1 MITDDSLT
9 INLVKSSSLINTQN
23 PIHSS
28 ISCISIN
35 ISLKNAK
42 NSKLHHSNSKRSIRK
57 SDQSSLRS
65 FRHSIS
71 IKSKKNS
78 SQESITSSSDT
89 IYIPKVHYNQSNLCL
104 LENSEV
110 STEMLKNEEE
120 SLLQHVPNNDNLSV
134 QNDSAIITVIRV
146 PSSKKY

>member
-1 MITDDSLT
+1 VITGDSLT
-9 INLVKSSSLINTQN
+9 INVVKSSSLINTQN

-28 ISCISIN
+28 ISCISSN

-42 NSKLHHSNSKRSIRK
+42 NSMVHHSNSKRSIRK

-89 IYIPKVHYNQSNLCL
+89 IYISKVHYNQSNLCL

-110 STEMLKNEEE
+110 SNEMFKNEEE
-120 SLLQHVPNNDNLSV
+120 SLLQHVPNNDNQLAK
-134 QNDSAIITVIRV
+134 QLG
-146 PSSKKY
+146 SSSNSQ